1 MVGAIFIGTFL
12 PLVLLLLLLRHSRPV
27 VSCFCWG
34 MLAFLLVH
42 LLSPFLYRAFP
53 LPGELSF
60 QAVYIGPPLEELLKC
75 IPVVVAL
82 AVSARS
88 LIPFF
93 YILGMASGIGFA
105 VEENL
110 NYLVVWHQD
119 DGQSM
124 SLMVL
129 RSLSTC
135 LMHGVASGL
144 VGFTFTMGK
153 RGGGG
158 WRVFFPFLGWIVASV
173 YHGIFNGLVLSG
185 HLAIAICVAI
195 AIFVLFLHGMKVLE
209 PKAAEI
215 RGTVWE

>member
-34 MLAFLLVH
+34 MLAFLLVR
-42 LLSPFLYRAFP
+42 LLSPLLYQAFAVP
-53 LPGELSF
+53 DELSF
-60 QAVYIGPPLEELLKC
+60 QAVFVGPPLEELLKA

-88 LIPFF
+88 LIPFI

-110 NYLVVWHQD
+110 NYLVAWNQD
-119 DGQSM
+119 AGGSM

-129 RSLSTC
+129 RSLKILSQWVLKT
-135 LMHGVASGL
+135 G
-144 VGFTFTMGK
+144 
-153 RGGGG
+153 
-158 WRVFFPFLGWIVASV
+158 IVS
-173 YHGIFNGLVLSG
+173 
-185 HLAIAICVAI
+185 
-195 AIFVLFLHGMKVLE
+195 
-209 PKAAEI
+209 
-215 RGTVWE
+215 